1 MDKSTRHMCYR
12 AYKMGL
18 YVTNNSS
25 CNDVRNIL
33 LKVIVG
39 FCAKVDSMWG
49 WGSRP
54 CTPCGDVVVS
64 IRMCDNVPYIYIG
77 SPILFFNRAS
87 VSIVGKDVGQAMV
100 RMSSMLLGKMQLS
113 IYLRRYKKNIATK
126 KGKLLEV
133 AKTKKTL
140 ISLI

>member
-1 MDKSTRHMCYR
+1 
-12 AYKMGL
+12 
-18 YVTNNSS
+18 
-25 CNDVRNIL
+25 
-33 LKVIVG
+33 
-39 FCAKVDSMWG
+39 
-49 WGSRP
+49 
-54 CTPCGDVVVS
+54 
-64 IRMCDNVPYIYIG
+64 
-77 SPILFFNRAS
+77 
-87 VSIVGKDVGQAMV
+87 MV